1 MIMNDIYR
9 RQVALLIRVMPL
21 VFRIKDFA
29 VHGGTAI
36 NLFHRNLPRYSVDI
50 DVTYIPL
57 DDRETSLKNINSH
70 LSSLKTA
77 IEKAVPGIRVT
88 HKPDTWKLQ
97 CVKDG
102 TTIKIEVNGT
112 KRGIIGNPEKIQ
124 LCEKA
129 KEEFGM
135 TCFANIVSWS
145 QLFGGKIAAALS
157 RQHPRDLFDCR
168 DITSDD
174 FNAVKE
180 GVMLCLLGSDKPII
194 ESLQPNP
201 IDQRDALANQSEG
214 MTDEPFNYDHYQNS
228 RTNLIEV
235 VNNGFT
241 DGDKEFLISFEEG
254 NPDWSK
260 CCAGD
265 LSKYP
270 SIRWKLMNIAKL
282 KSKNPAKHKEGIDKL
297 VSYFNRKDCT
307 NPRNKNR

>member
-1 MIMNDIYR
+1 MNDIYR

-21 VFRIKDFA
+21 VFKIKDFA

-57 DDRETSLKNINSH
+57 EDRETSLRKINSH
-70 LSSLKTA
+70 LSSLKSA

-88 HKPDTWKLQ
+88 HKPDVWKLQ

-112 KRGIIGNPEKIQ
+112 KRGILDDIETKQ

-129 KEEFGM
+129 KDEFGL
-135 TCFANIVSWS
+135 TCFASIVSWS

-168 DITSDD
+168 GISPDD
-174 FNAVKE
+174 FNAVKD
-180 GVMLCLLGSDKPII
+180 GFMLCLLGSDKPII
-194 ESLQPNP
+194 ESLQPYM
-201 IDQRDALANQSEG
+201 IDQRDALDNQFDG
-214 MTDEPFNYDHYQNS
+214 MTDETFNYDDYQSS
-228 RTNLIEV
+228 RANLIEV

-241 DGDKEFLISFEEG
+241 DKDKDFLISFEEG
-254 NPDWSK
+254 NPDWTK

-265 LSKYP
+265 LSEYP
-270 SIRWKLMNIAKL
+270 SVKWKLMNIEKL
-282 KSKNPAKHKEGIDKL
+282 KFKNPTKHKEGIDKL
-297 VSYFNRKDCT
+297 NEFFQV
-307 NPRNKNR
+307 

>member
-1 MIMNDIYR
+1 MNNSYR

-21 VFRIKDFA
+21 VFKITDFA

-57 DDRETSLKNINSH
+57 ENRETSLRKINSH
-70 LSSLKTA
+70 LSSLKIA

-88 HKPDTWKLQ
+88 HKPDVWKLQ

-102 TTIKIEVNGT
+102 TTIKIEINGT
-112 KRGIIGNPEKIQ
+112 KRGILGDIETKQ

-129 KEEFGM
+129 KEEFGL

-145 QLFGGKIAAALS
+145 QLFGGKIVAALS

-168 DITSDD
+168 GISPED
-174 FNAVKE
+174 FNAVKD
-180 GVMLCLLGSDKPII
+180 GFILSLLGSDKPII
-194 ESLQPNP
+194 ESLQPNM
-201 IDQRDALANQSEG
+201 IDQRDALDNQFDG
-214 MTDEPFNYDHYQNS
+214 MTDETFNYDDYQSS
-228 RTNLIEV
+228 RANLIEV

-241 DGDKEFLISFEEG
+241 DEDKDFLISFEGG
-254 NPDWSK
+254 NPDWTK

-265 LSKYP
+265 LSEYP
-270 SIRWKLMNIAKL
+270 SVKWKLMNIEKL
-282 KSKNPAKHKEGIDKL
+282 KSKNPTKHKEGIGKI
-297 VSYFNRKDCT
+297 SEYFRH
-307 NPRNKNR
+307 

>member
-1 MIMNDIYR
+1 
-9 RQVALLIRVMPL
+9 LIRVMPL
-21 VFRIKDFA
+21 VFKIKDFA

-57 DDRETSLKNINSH
+57 EDRETSLRKINSH

-88 HKPDTWKLQ
+88 HKPDVWKLQ

-112 KRGIIGNPEKIQ
+112 KRGIIGNIEKIQ

-129 KEEFGM
+129 KQEFGM
-135 TCFANIVSWS
+135 TCYANIVSWG

-168 DITSDD
+168 GITPED
-174 FNAVKE
+174 FQAVKD
-180 GVMLCLLGSDKPII
+180 GFMLCLLGSDKPII

-201 IDQRDALANQSEG
+201 IDQRDALANQFEG
-214 MTDEPFNYDHYQNS
+214 MTDEPFSYDDYQS
-228 RTNLIEV
+228 ARENLIEI

-241 DGDKEFLISFEEG
+241 DEDKDFLISFEEG
-254 NPDWSK
+254 NPDWNK
-260 CCAGD
+260 CCVGD
-265 LSKYP
+265 LNGYP
-270 SIRWKLMNIAKL
+270 SVKWKLMNIAKL

-297 VSYFNRKDCT
+297 NEFFQV
-307 NPRNKNR
+307 

>member
-1 MIMNDIYR
+1 MNDIYR

-50 DVTYIPL
+50 DITYIPL
-57 DDRETSLKNINSH
+57 EDRDTSLKKINSH
-70 LSSLKTA
+70 LSALKSA

-88 HKPDTWKLQ
+88 HKPDVWKLQ

-112 KRGIIGNPEKIQ
+112 KRGILGDTEKIQ
-124 LCEKA
+124 LCERA

-145 QLFGGKIAAALS
+145 QLFGGKIVAALS

-168 DITSDD
+168 GITSDD
-174 FNAVKE
+174 FHAVKS
-180 GVMLCLLGSDKPII
+180 GFMLCLLGSDKPII

-201 IDQRDALANQSEG
+201 IDQRDALTNQFDG
-214 MTDEPFNYDHYQNS
+214 MTDEPFNYHDYQNS

-241 DGDKEFLISFEEG
+241 DEDKEFLISFEQG
-254 NPDWSK
+254 SPDWGK

-265 LSKYP
+265 LSDYP
-270 SIRWKLMNIAKL
+270 SVRWKLLNIAKL
-282 KSKNPAKHKEGIDKL
+282 KSKNLAKHEEGIEKL
-297 VSYFNRKDCT
+297 VDYFNRDKS
-307 NPRNKNR
+307 

>member
-1 MIMNDIYR
+1 MNDIYR

-21 VFRIKDFA
+21 VFKIKDFA

-36 NLFHRNLPRYSVDI
+36 NLFHKNLPRYSVDI

-57 DDRETSLKNINSH
+57 EDRETSLRKINSH
-70 LSSLKTA
+70 LSSLKSA

-88 HKPDTWKLQ
+88 HKPDVWKLQ

-112 KRGIIGNPEKIQ
+112 KRGILGDIETKQ

-129 KEEFGM
+129 KDEFGL
-135 TCFANIVSWS
+135 TCFASIVSWS

-168 DITSDD
+168 GISPDD
-174 FNAVKE
+174 FNAVKD
-180 GVMLCLLGSDKPII
+180 GFMLCLLGSDKPII
-194 ESLQPNP
+194 ESLQPNM
-201 IDQRDALANQSEG
+201 IDQRDALDNQFDG
-214 MTDEPFNYDHYQNS
+214 MTDETFNYEDYQSS
-228 RTNLIEV
+228 RANLIEV

-241 DGDKEFLISFEEG
+241 DEDKDFLISFEEG
-254 NPDWSK
+254 NPDWTK

-265 LSKYP
+265 LSEYP
-270 SIRWKLMNIAKL
+270 SVKWKLMNIEKL
-282 KSKNPAKHKEGIDKL
+282 KSKNPTKHKDGFF
-297 VSYFNRKDCT
+297 VTT
-307 NPRNKNR
+307 NH

>member
-1 MIMNDIYR
+1 MNDTYR

-21 VFRIKDFA
+21 VFKIKDFA

-57 DDRETSLKNINSH
+57 EDRETSLRKINSH
-70 LSSLKTA
+70 LSSLKNA

-88 HKPDTWKLQ
+88 HKPDVWKLQ

-112 KRGIIGNPEKIQ
+112 KRGILGDMETKQ

-129 KEEFGM
+129 KDEFGL
-135 TCFANIVSWS
+135 TCLANIVSWS

-168 DITSDD
+168 GISPDD
-174 FNAVKE
+174 FNAVKD
-180 GVMLCLLGSDKPII
+180 GFMLCLLGSDKPII
-194 ESLQPNP
+194 ESLQPNM
-201 IDQRDALANQSEG
+201 IDYRDALNNQFDG
-214 MTDEPFNYDHYQNS
+214 MTDEPFNYDDYQSS
-228 RTNLIEV
+228 RANLIEV

-241 DGDKEFLISFEEG
+241 DEDKDFLISFEEG
-254 NPDWSK
+254 NPDWTK

-265 LSKYP
+265 LSEFP
-270 SIRWKLMNIAKL
+270 SVKWKLMNIEKL
-282 KSKNPAKHKEGIDKL
+282 KFKNPTKHKEGIDKL
-297 VSYFNRKDCT
+297 NEFFQV
-307 NPRNKNR
+307 

>member
-1 MIMNDIYR
+1 MNDTYR

-21 VFRIKDFA
+21 VFKIKDFA

-50 DVTYIPL
+50 DITYIPL
-57 DDRETSLKNINSH
+57 EDRETSLKIINSH
-70 LSSLKTA
+70 LSSLKAA

-88 HKPDTWKLQ
+88 HKPDVWKLL

-112 KRGIIGNPEKIQ
+112 KRGILGDVERIQ

-168 DITSDD
+168 GISPDD

-180 GVMLCLLGSDKPII
+180 GFILCLLGSDKPII
-194 ESLQPNP
+194 ESLQPNM
-201 IDQRDALANQSEG
+201 IDQRDALDNQFDG
-214 MTDEPFNYDHYQNS
+214 MTDEPFNYDDYQSS
-228 RTNLIEV
+228 RANLIEV

-241 DGDKEFLISFEEG
+241 DEDKDFLISFEEG

-265 LSKYP
+265 LSEYTSVK
-270 SIRWKLMNIAKL
+270 WKLMNIAKL
-282 KSKNPAKHKEGIDKL
+282 KTKNPTKHKEGIDRL
-297 VSYFNRKDCT
+297 TEYF
-307 NPRNKNR
+307 RNKN